1 MKNQHKHPQIFSD
14 MLQVC
19 QVYYPMHN
27 SFPKTFRF
35 AVGERILSECAECLR
50 AIVLANAVDKK
61 TYQGC
66 VEGSAQVRRV
76 RAGLEV
82 IRGFLLMAWK
92 MRFLSHGGIS
102 GLLTHIES
110 VSKQAARWQQWF
122 DQQQDQVF
130 ASKC

>member
-1 MKNQHKHPQIFSD
+1 

-27 SFPKTFRF
+27 SFPKAFRF
-35 AVGERILSECAECLR
+35 AVGERILAECAECLR

-61 TYQGC
+61 TFQGC
-66 VEGSAQVRRV
+66 AEGGAQVRRV

-102 GLLTHIES
+102 GLLTLVES

-122 DQQQDQVF
+122 EQQHVT
-130 ASKC
+130 S